1 MVADLDPQET
11 SGTWI
16 AKKGGANFKG
26 QCWSGSKYGEK
37 VAIRI
42 IDNRSNNVSLDKL
55 GFSHQML
62 EAWKQVINQPNGVVL
77 VTGPTG
83 SGKSTTLYSVLNMIN
98 TEDLNISTVED
109 PVGTEVRRGREAIL
123 EFYGGL
129 EGLEA
134 STTLHQVKIAAG
146 EAVFSFELVTK
157 VGDKSYTVAPIDH
170 MVFDEDG
177 RITAMRAFWDP
188 ATDMSVS

>member
-1 MVADLDPQET
+1 MAASTGKIREVVEAYVRLVADGKATEVADLYADD
-11 SGTWI
+11 
-16 AKKGGANFKG
+16 A
-26 QCWSGSKYGEK
+26 
-37 VAIRI
+37 
-42 IDNRSNNVSLDKL
+42 
-55 GFSHQML
+55 
-62 EAWKQVINQPNGVVL
+62 
-77 VTGPTG
+77 
-83 SGKSTTLYSVLNMIN
+83 
-98 TEDLNISTVED
+98 TVED